1 MFFVIIPVS
10 CLLAFVLAK
19 DAIKAKELVMEEDSI
34 DDF

>member
-1 MFFVIIPVS
+1 MFFVIILIS

-19 DAIKAKELVMEEDSI
+19 DAIKAKELVMEEDSR

>member
-19 DAIKAKELVMEEDSI
+19 DAIKAKEFVMEEDSL